1 MLKRRIIP
9 CLDVQDGRV
18 VKGVNFSNIKDV
30 NDPVLL
36 ATKYANDGA
45 DELVFYDIT
54 ASHEKRKLRITLIEA
69 IAKSIHI
76 PFTVGGGINSID
88 DIESVLL
95 HGADKVSLN
104 SGAIDKPSLI
114 TEGAQRFGSQCIV
127 VSMDV
132 KKVNG
137 SYKVFKQGGRIETHL
152 LAMDWAIEAQKLGA
166 GELVINAMDSD
177 GVKNGFHIPLLKAI
191 ERVVDIPIIASGG
204 AGSKEDFLV
213 LAKQTQV
220 DGYLAASVFHF
231 NEIKIDELKTYLHN
245 EGIPIR
251 L

>member
-30 NDPVLL
+30 NDPILL
-36 ATKYANDGA
+36 ASKYASDGA

-54 ASHEKRKLRITLIEA
+54 ASHEKRKLRISLIQD

-76 PFTVGGGINSID
+76 PFTVGGGINTIE

-104 SGAIDKPSLI
+104 SGAIDQPSLI
-114 TEGAQRFGSQCIV
+114 TEGAKRFGSQCIV
-127 VSMDV
+127 LSMDV
-132 KKVNG
+132 KKIDG
-137 SYKVFKQGGRIETHL
+137 SYKVFKQGGRIETNLH
-152 LAMDWAIEAQKLGA
+152 AIEWAIEAERLGA

-204 AGSKEDFLV
+204 AGAKEDFLV
-213 LAKQTQV
+213 LAKQTNV
-220 DGYLAASVFHF
+220 DGYLAASVFHYD
-231 NEIKIDELKTYLHN
+231 EIKIKDLKIYLHN